1 MYFRVLIVTLFL
13 LGCSIKQ
20 PTFEE
25 QKEQMETLAVM
36 LMSLSPNVDRDE
48 AYHLAKYSIL
58 YSQQLAE
65 QYDVMAS
72 PWINN
77 TLVNFGIKERG
88 LCHEWTED
96 LLRFLTRQNYKTFEF
111 HSVGAN
117 IGHLN
122 EHNALAVSAKGDGY
136 VKGILLDAWRA
147 SGNLY
152 FIKVKEDI
160 LYKWSERRG
169 LYGELK

>member
-20 PTFEE
+20 PTLKE
-25 QKEQMETLAVM
+25 QKEQIETLAVM
-36 LMSLSPNVDRDE
+36 LMALSPKVDGDE

-58 YSQQLAE
+58 YSQRLAHE
-65 QYDVMAS
+65 YEVVSS

-96 LLRFLTRQNYKTFEF
+96 LLRFLIIQNYQTLEL

-117 IGHLN
+117 VGYLN
-122 EHNALAVSAKGDGY
+122 EHNALVVSARGDEY
-136 VKGILLDAWRA
+136 FKGILLDAWRA
-147 SGNLY
+147 SGSLY
-152 FIKVKEDI
+152 FIKVKEDSE
-160 LYKWSERRG
+160 YKWIERRG
-169 LYGELK
+169 LYRVLK